1 LLEGDPYEVF
11 AGTNSSEG
19 KYIIKKGTSTGKLKK
34 KARGQY
40 ILASG
45 EETYTLTNIH
55 NHENGDSL
63 CRMLSTALRHGA
75 DINFVVH
82 QLEKTEGD
90 LSSLSKVLAR
100 SLKKYIKDGSTV
112 FGENCGQCET
122 GKLERQ
128 DGCVICKSCGWTKC
142 G

>member
-1 LLEGDPYEVF
+1 
-11 AGTNSSEG
+11 
-19 KYIIKKGTSTGKLKK
+19 
-34 KARGQY
+34 
-40 ILASG
+40 
-45 EETYTLTNIH
+45 
-55 NHENGDSL
+55 
-63 CRMLSTALRHGA
+63 MLSTALRHGA

-100 SLKKYIKDGSTV
+100 SLKKYIKDGSAV
-112 FGENCGQCET
+112 SGENCGQCET